1 MAMIQPYIVIEQRTG
16 YSKIAGT
23 PMTTIIM
30 VGVKD
35 RREYVTYVDTPN
47 RNAAHWQ
54 HITRHIDHGFVL
66 RNLKPTTKTTKKGQ
80 TIINADSE
88 PIIEWETDSLD
99 EVLADAQ
106 KFWAQEDALKDSDK
120 FSDLFTQAE

>member
-1 MAMIQPYIVIEQRTG
+1 MKQPYIVLEQRAG

-47 RNAAHWQ
+47 RNAEHWT
-54 HITRHIDHGFVL
+54 HITRHPDHGFVL
-66 RNLKPTTKTTKKGQ
+66 RNLNTTTKTTKKGQ
-80 TIINADSE
+80 SIINADSE
-88 PIIEWETDSLD
+88 PIIEWETDTLD
-99 EVLADAQ
+99 EVLKDAQ
-106 KFWAQEDALKDSDK
+106 KFWAEEDKLKDSDK
-120 FSDLFTQAE
+120 FSDLFPQGDE

>member
-1 MAMIQPYIVIEQRTG
+1 MAIKQPYIVIEQKSG

-23 PMTTIIM
+23 PMTTLIL

-47 RNAAHWQ
+47 RNAVNWN
-54 HITRHIDHGFVL
+54 HITRNPEHGFVL
-66 RNLKPTTKTTKKGQ
+66 RNLQTTNKTTKKGQ
-80 TIINADSE
+80 SIINADSE

-99 EVLADAQ
+99 EVLIDAQ
-106 KFWAQEDALKDSDK
+106 RYWEEEDRKNGSDK
-120 FSDLFTQAE
+120 FGDLFGE

>member
-1 MAMIQPYIVIEQRTG
+1 MALTQPYIVVEQKSG

-23 PMTTIIM
+23 PMTTVIM

-47 RNAAHWQ
+47 RNAVNWQ
-54 HITRHIDHGFVL
+54 HITRHADHGFVL
-66 RNLKPTTKTTKKGQ
+66 RNLKVTDKTTKKGQ
-80 TIINADSE
+80 SIINADSE
-88 PIIEWETDSLD
+88 PIIEWETDTLD

-106 KFWAQEDALKDSDK
+106 KFWEQEDRKNGSDK
-120 FSDLFTQAE
+120 FGDLFEDLF

>member
-1 MAMIQPYIVIEQRTG
+1 MAIKQPYIVVEQRAG

-23 PMTTIIM
+23 PMTTLIL

-47 RNAAHWQ
+47 RNATNWQ
-54 HITRHIDHGFVL
+54 HITRHPEHGFVL
-66 RNLKPTTKTTKKGQ
+66 RNLNTTNKTTKKGQ

-88 PIIEWETDSLD
+88 PIIEWETDELD
-99 EVLADAQ
+99 EVLIDAQ
-106 KFWAQEDALKDSDK
+106 KYWDEEDRKNDSDK
-120 FSDLFTQAE
+120 FGDLFE

>member
-1 MAMIQPYIVIEQRTG
+1 MKQPYIVLEQRAG

-23 PMTTIIM
+23 PMTTIVM

-47 RNAAHWQ
+47 RNAENWG
-54 HITRHIDHGFVL
+54 HITRHADHGFVL
-66 RNLKPTTKTTKKGQ
+66 RNLTTTNKTTRKGQ
-80 TIINADSE
+80 TIINADSD
-88 PIIEWETDSLD
+88 PIIEWETDTID

-106 KFWAQEDALKDSDK
+106 KYWAEEDARNDSDK
-120 FSDLFTQAE
+120 FSDLFD

>member
-1 MAMIQPYIVIEQRTG
+1 MKQPYIVIEQRPG

-23 PMTTIIM
+23 AMTTVIM

-47 RNAAHWQ
+47 RNAVNWQ
-54 HITRHIDHGFVL
+54 HITRSPDHGFVL
-66 RNLKPTTKTTKKGQ
+66 RNLTPTNKATKKGQ

-88 PIIEWETDSLD
+88 PIIEWETDTLD

-106 KFWAQEDALKDSDK
+106 RYWEQEDRRAGSDK
-120 FSDLFTQAE
+120 FGDLFE

>member
-1 MAMIQPYIVIEQRTG
+1 MAIKQPYIVIEQRAG

-35 RREYVTYVDTPN
+35 QREYVTYVDTPN
-47 RNAAHWQ
+47 RNAQHWG
-54 HITRHIDHGFVL
+54 HITRNPEHGFVL
-66 RNLKPTTKTTKKGQ
+66 RNLNTTNKTTKKGQ

-88 PIIEWETDSLD
+88 PIIEWETETLD
-99 EVLADAQ
+99 EVLIDAQ
-106 KFWAQEDALKDSDK
+106 KYWEEEARKNNSDK
-120 FSDLFTQAE
+120 FGDLFE

>member
-1 MAMIQPYIVIEQRTG
+1 MIQPYIVIEQRTG

-47 RNAAHWQ
+47 RNAAHWT
-54 HITRHIDHGFVL
+54 HITRHTDHGFVL

-106 KFWAQEDALKDSDK
+106 KFWAQEDALKGSDK
-120 FSDLFTQAE
+120 FGDLFPQAE

>member
-47 RNAAHWQ
+47 RNAAHWT
-54 HITRHIDHGFVL
+54 HITRHTDHGFVL

-106 KFWAQEDALKDSDK
+106 KFWAQEDALKGSDK
-120 FSDLFTQAE
+120 FGDLFE

>member
-1 MAMIQPYIVIEQRTG
+1 MAIKQPYIVVEQRAG

-23 PMTTIIM
+23 PMTTLILI
-30 VGVKD
+30 GVKD

-47 RNAAHWQ
+47 RNAANWG
-54 HITRHIDHGFVL
+54 HITRNPEHGFVL
-66 RNLKPTTKTTKKGQ
+66 RNLTATNKTTKKGQ

-99 EVLADAQ
+99 EVLIDAQ
-106 KFWAQEDALKDSDK
+106 KYWEEEDRKNLSDK
-120 FSDLFTQAE
+120 FGDLFE

>member
-1 MAMIQPYIVIEQRTG
+1 MIQPYIVIEQRTG

-47 RNAAHWQ
+47 RNAAHWT
-54 HITRHIDHGFVL
+54 HITRHTDHGFVL

-106 KFWAQEDALKDSDK
+106 KFWAQEDALKGSDK
-120 FSDLFTQAE
+120 FGDLFE